1 MKTKRKRKGKKKR
14 TLEGDPSHRKT
25 EGEIFQ
31 TKSDPDGGE
40 GSGERRKG
48 RTEGGGVLP
57 ELKKTRESPLKKK
70 MATTLQGSRGALPA
84 PHPRGKEGN
93 HHQSPLPAPPP
104 PPAAAP
110 AVRSARFSPLY
121 SEPTSCASRRRRR
134 RRRETG
140 RRGGGRGGKGGG
152 SGGRG
157 RAREHRESRVRRR
170 AGAEAA
176 AGRVVEPCGGRRE
189 GRG

>member
-25 EGEIFQ
+25 EGKIFQ

-48 RTEGGGVLP
+48 RTDGGGVLP

-84 PHPRGKEGN
+84 PHRARRETTTSRRSPRRRHRLQLQPSG
-93 HHQSPLPAPPP
+93 
-104 PPAAAP
+104 PPA
-110 AVRSARFSPLY
+110 SPLY
-121 SEPTSCASRRRRR
+121 IVSQ
-134 RRRETG
+134 
-140 RRGGGRGGKGGG
+140 
-152 SGGRG
+152 
-157 RAREHRESRVRRR
+157 RAAR
-170 AGAEAA
+170 AA
-176 AGRVVEPCGGRRE
+176 AAERPVIFHRLTVTDLLPTRLNLFLSIIPFLLLL
-189 GRG
+189 